1 MPDALAGLAASAAL
15 AVSDIPF
22 NGPISE
28 VRVARIDGK
37 FVINPTFDQLEQA
50 DMDIMVAATYENIMM
65 VEGEM
70 NEVSEAELL
79 EAMKVAHEA
88 IKVHCK
94 AQMELTEKL
103 VLLLNANIV
112 TKKTTK
118 NSVKPFMMPAMINHM
133 LSQLPATETN
143 MNARMLS
150 MQSATNSK
158 HSSRKKNWKK
168 KVL

>member
-70 NEVSEAELL
+70 SEVSEAELTGSN
-79 EAMKVAHEA
+79 EG
-88 IKVHCK
+88 
-94 AQMELTEKL
+94 
-103 VLLLNANIV
+103 
-112 TKKTTK
+112 
-118 NSVKPFMMPAMINHM
+118 
-133 LSQLPATETN
+133 
-143 MNARMLS
+143 
-150 MQSATNSK
+150 
-158 HSSRKKNWKK
+158 SSRSHQSTLQSTDGTAEDGW
-168 KVL
+168 LYC